1 MLSERIPVVPGTV
14 PVRLEG
20 IEPAHKCWPAF
31 QRPLDIPELSP
42 ESLAARFGESTRTE
56 QTEQTAWQIH
66 ERLELHRLD
75 Y

>member
-1 MLSERIPVVPGTV
+1 MLSEQIPVVPGTV

-31 QRPLDIPELSP
+31 QRPLDIPEFSP
-42 ESLAARFGESTRTE
+42 ESLAAQFDASTTIG
-56 QTEQTAWQIH
+56 QTEQTAGRIH
-66 ERLELHRLD
+66 ETRGPRRLD